1 LCEGPDDAAF
11 FQRLLTVRRIKPF
24 DVRYTNRDSDR
35 TGGNTKFGLKLNAIK
50 VVPGYQNIRNVLI
63 VSDNDTDPVASFR
76 KIQSQITDAGLIAP
90 AQELVASTSR
100 PAVTIMMVPLNGR
113 VGNLEYLCSHAAKR
127 KVPKNSPAIEQFG
140 AVLGSGQW
148 TDSRKGKFELRAALA
163 ANCQRNPCVEL
174 TSVFRDQ
181 RYRSDDLVPLT
192 DNSFRP
198 VATILSSIP

>member
-113 VGNLEYLCSHAAKR
+113 VGN
-127 KVPKNSPAIEQFG
+127 
-140 AVLGSGQW
+140 
-148 TDSRKGKFELRAALA
+148 
-163 ANCQRNPCVEL
+163 
-174 TSVFRDQ
+174 
-181 RYRSDDLVPLT
+181 
-192 DNSFRP
+192 
-198 VATILSSIP
+198 